1 MKRRLAMLMAVM
13 MGISA
18 FACCANADE
27 TEMEAPKRKIG
38 IATYAMSN
46 VAIYPLLQGMIDVVK
61 EHGDEY
67 VLVSA
72 QDSNDTVGQIQVVEE
87 LVNRDDI
94 DAIAVDSVNDTHF
107 KDCVAKAN
115 AKGIPMAFNDIP
127 YAAIDDD
134 HWIVANVRVDN
145 YKGAYESASRMIDD
159 FEGKAKILM
168 LTLDVNQA
176 VHPRSEAFRDI
187 VKENPGIEVL
197 AEENGEFEIAKAT
210 DQVSNLIMAHPDTEA
225 ILAIIDNYS
234 IGASAALKAA
244 GRTDVKIYSFDG
256 SPDILP
262 LIANGDVE
270 CSAWQNFEEMGRQTV
285 QALYDYMDGTNTEIN
300 REITVDPILFSKDNI
315 EEIQEKFDTYT
326 YDFVN

>member
-1 MKRRLAMLMAVM
+1 MATAIC
-13 MGISA
+13 ISL
-18 FACCANADE
+18 FAGCGAVAAE
-27 TEMEAPKRKIG
+27 TELEEAPKRKIG
-38 IATYAMSN
+38 IATYEMSN

-72 QDSNDTVGQIQVVEE
+72 QSNTDTVGQIQVVEE

-115 AKGIPMAFNDIP
+115 EKGIPMAFNDIP
-127 YAAIDDD
+127 FAAIDDD
-134 HWIVANVRVDN
+134 HWIVANVKVDN
-145 YKGAYESASRMIDD
+145 YKGAYDSASRMIED
-159 FEGKAKILM
+159 FNGEAKILM

-244 GRTDVKIYSFDG
+244 GRTDIKIYSFDG

-300 REITVDPILFSKDNI
+300 REIVVDPILFSKDNI
-315 EEIQEKFDTYT
+315 EEIQEKFDNYS
-326 YDFVN
+326 YDFVK